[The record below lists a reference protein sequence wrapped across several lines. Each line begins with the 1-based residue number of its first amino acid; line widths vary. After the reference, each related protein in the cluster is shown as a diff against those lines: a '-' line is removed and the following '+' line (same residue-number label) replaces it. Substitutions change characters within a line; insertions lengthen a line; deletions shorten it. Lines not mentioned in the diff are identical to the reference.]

1 MATALVQMVDELEM
15 ELKKDE
21 TVDLVQDEEPVLVVE
36 AYNLDKKMPHNDLV
50 ENEIV
55 VVAVV
60 E

>member
-1 MATALVQMVDELEM
+1 MATALLQMVDELEM